1 MCQLKLFYCTDTGF
15 CTEYSSSENMIQPS
29 VNTYC
34 PNFKK
39 NPCPIFYRST
49 DAYKCKLF
57 SVLEMSIVLNVNVS
71 GKKNQKIIFKKMALM
86 I

>member
-15 CTEYSSSENMIQPS
+15 CTEYSSSENMIQQS

-71 GKKNQKIIFKKMALM
+71 GKKKSKNYI
-86 I
+86 